1 MNFMHS
7 IIIIFLSLFSSTI
20 ATDVFPST
28 VRNCGNNVGQIF
40 ACGDTGLRNFN
51 VVSARTRIIG
61 PPARYF
67 RNADCTGARITINSN
82 TCTNF
87 PFRPLC
93 VRILC

>member
-1 MNFMHS
+1 MR
-7 IIIIFLSLFSSTI
+7 IIIMIFLSLFSSTI
-20 ATDVFPST
+20 ATDVYPST
-28 VRNCGNNVGQIF
+28 VRDCRNNAGQIF

-51 VVSARTRIIG
+51 VVSARTRIVG
-61 PPARYF
+61 PAARYF
-67 RNADCTGARITINSN
+67 RNVDCTGAFVTVNSN